1 MLFFSS
7 CLSTF
12 HPTENWYICLLFLF
26 VQFQSYLVSG
36 VFSGITVYS
45 RNLTGRTK
53 NNNLGSSLD
62 SKTILKI
69 EIFRNY
75 ITDSKESW
83 YIYLW
88 SDRDHI
94 MINFTACRVCV
105 VHAGL
110 SLQLVIL
117 KDSGKSRKGIW
128 SPSVNK
134 VINEGNGTERSP
146 VWSVIIQVI
155 NKIGQWQSGSLI
167 C

>member
-1 MLFFSS
+1 
-7 CLSTF
+7 
-12 HPTENWYICLLFLF
+12 
-26 VQFQSYLVSG
+26 
-36 VFSGITVYS
+36 
-45 RNLTGRTK
+45 
-53 NNNLGSSLD
+53 
-62 SKTILKI
+62 
-69 EIFRNY
+69 
-75 ITDSKESW
+75 
-83 YIYLW
+83 
-88 SDRDHI
+88 

-117 KDSGKSRKGIW
+117 KDSGKLRKGIW

-146 VWSVIIQVI
+146 VWFVIIQVI